1 MIRAISNN
9 IPFTSTY
16 SLNMNQKLDPQADMQ
31 RDFTLVHMFKK
42 AENAPDL
49 YREAEKFFKEK
60 YASNPQAPLMI
71 NIILPNKEDADFE
84 YKMKALGV
92 NFNKIA

>member
-16 SLNMNQKLDPQADMQ
+16 SLNMNQKLDPEADMQ
-31 RDFTLVHMFKK
+31 RDFTLVHVFKNAK
-42 AENAPDL
+42 NAPEL
-49 YREAEKFFKEK
+49 YREAENFFKEK
-60 YASNPQAPLMI
+60 YASDPQAPLMI
-71 NIILPNKEDADFE
+71 DIILPNDEDADFE
-84 YKMKALGV
+84 NKMKALGV